1 MLRQTTYGQP
11 IQSQHRS
18 INTAIAE
25 TLRRNIFIQEK
36 WVEITAK
43 EFHSL
48 CPQWKDTAGDFTS
61 YYPNGD
67 VRCELRVIF
76 NAAGQYIFY
85 RFMTRSSPQVILKGW
100 HIDTIRELRS
110 LGISLTKAETDLL
123 FTQGQEIIQKH
134 RNSTS

>member
-1 MLRQTTYGQP
+1 MLRQTTYSQP
-11 IQSQHRS
+11 TRPQYRS
-18 INTAIAE
+18 INTIIAE
-25 TLRRNIFIQEK
+25 TLRHNIFIQEK

-43 EFHSL
+43 EFHPL
-48 CPQWKDTAGDFTS
+48 CPHWKDAAGDFTS
-61 YYPNGD
+61 YYPSGD

-123 FTQGQEIIQKH
+123 FVQGQEIIQKH